1 MVMKK
6 LLFLPIGSL
15 FVMMLSAPLMAGPAP
30 DSKRLAAA
38 KDYIADEQWNRAIA
52 ELQIVTADAGDP
64 NRDEALFWLAHSQH
78 QVGDQ
83 MAALGTIAR
92 LERLFPRSRWVRP
105 ANSLRI
111 EIAQRLRRDD
121 VLWVLAEPP
130 STPMPPTAVP
140 APRGLAPMPS
150 APTPRATPSQPA
162 PPTIAVKAP
171 LAPPSSGA
179 PGLAPIPSPPPA
191 AETPRPGRSPH
202 AARPTPMTMTMT
214 VWPEGLLP
222 AAGEGLDTDLKI
234 EALVGLLDA
243 HSERVIPL
251 LRDIALDDKNPAE
264 ARRAVFALAQS
275 SRPEARST
283 VVEAATR
290 GPNVVRIAAI
300 REIGRFSEP
309 AFTTTLVAIAKAESD
324 AAVRDTAIVTLGRSG
339 ARLPLRTLYTQVPPA
354 ARLTVIS
361 ALSAAKGDDELIRIA
376 TTERD
381 PRLRLRA
388 RQQLRLLGTPKAVK
402 FLEDN
407 P

>member
-1 MVMKK
+1 MKTSKAVFVLVGLLMSASVM
-6 LLFLPIGSL
+6 
-15 FVMMLSAPLMAGPAP
+15 AAPAP

-52 ELQIVTADAGDP
+52 ELQIVAADAHDP

-83 MAALGTIAR
+83 MAALETVSR
-92 LERLFPRSRWVRP
+92 LESLFPRSRWVRP

-121 VLWVLAEPP
+121 VLWVLAQPA
-130 STPMPPTAVP
+130 STPLPPAALPAPAGMTPFPPT
-140 APRGLAPMPS
+140 
-150 APTPRATPSQPA
+150 PTPHAIPPQAA
-162 PPTIAVKAP
+162 PPTMAVKAP
-171 LAPPSSGA
+171 PVAPPAPGA
-179 PGLAPIPSPPPA
+179 PALVPIPSPPPA
-191 AETPRPGRSPH
+191 AETPRPGRPPRG
-202 AARPTPMTMTMT
+202 ARPAPLPMT

-222 AAGEGLDTDLKI
+222 AGAAGFDTDLKI

-300 REIGRFSEP
+300 REIGRFGEP
-309 AFTTTLVAIAKAESD
+309 AFTTTLVGIAKAAND

-339 ARLPLRTLYTQVPPA
+339 ARVPLRTLYTQVPMA
-354 ARLTVIS
+354 ARFTVLS
-361 ALSAAKGDDELIRIA
+361 ALSTAKGDDELIRIA
-376 TTERD
+376 TSERD

-402 FLEDN
+402 FLEDH

>member
-1 MVMKK
+1 MKTSK
-6 LLFLPIGSL
+6 AV
-15 FVMMLSAPLMAGPAP
+15 FVMVGLLMSASVMAAPAP

-52 ELQIVTADAGDP
+52 ELQIVAADAHDP

-83 MAALGTIAR
+83 MAALETVSR
-92 LERLFPRSRWVRP
+92 LESLFPRSRWVRP

-121 VLWVLAEPP
+121 VLWVLAQPP
-130 STPMPPTAVP
+130 STPLPPAALPAPAGMTPFPPT
-140 APRGLAPMPS
+140 
-150 APTPRATPSQPA
+150 PTPHAIPPQAA
-162 PPTIAVKAP
+162 PPTMAVKAP
-171 LAPPSSGA
+171 PVAPPAPGA
-179 PGLAPIPSPPPA
+179 PALVPIPSPPPA
-191 AETPRPGRSPH
+191 AETPRPGRPPRG
-202 AARPTPMTMTMT
+202 ARPAPLPMA

-222 AAGEGLDTDLKI
+222 AGAAGFDTDLKI

-300 REIGRFSEP
+300 REIGRFGEP
-309 AFTTTLVAIAKAESD
+309 AFTTTLVGIAKAAND

-339 ARLPLRTLYTQVPPA
+339 ARVPLRTLYTQLPMA
-354 ARLTVIS
+354 ARFTVLS
-361 ALSAAKGDDELIRIA
+361 ALSTAKGDDELIRIA
-376 TTERD
+376 TSERD

-402 FLEDN
+402 FLEDH

>member
-1 MVMKK
+1 MKTSTSK
-6 LLFLPIGSL
+6 AL
-15 FVMMLSAPLMAGPAP
+15 FVLVGLLMSASLMAAPAP

-52 ELQIVTADAGDP
+52 ELQIVAADAHDP

-83 MAALGTIAR
+83 MSALATLSR
-92 LERLFPRSRWVRP
+92 LESLFPRSRWVRP

-121 VLWVLAEPP
+121 VLWVLAQP

-140 APRGLAPMPS
+140 APAGMTPIPPSPRPRG
-150 APTPRATPSQPA
+150 TPPQAA
-162 PPTIAVKAP
+162 PPTIVAAPVATPPAGAPALAP
-171 LAPPSSGA
+171 LPSAPPA
-179 PGLAPIPSPPPA
+179 V
-191 AETPRPGRSPH
+191 ETPRPARTPH
-202 AARPTPMTMTMT
+202 AVRPAPMPMT

-222 AAGEGLDTDLKI
+222 AGAEGFDTDLKI

-275 SRPEARST
+275 SKPEARST
-283 VVEAATR
+283 VVEAAKR

-300 REIGRFSEP
+300 REIGRFGEP
-309 AFTTTLVAIAKAESD
+309 AFTTTLAAIAKAEND

-339 ARLPLRTLYTQVPPA
+339 ARRTRTRRR
-354 ARLTVIS
+354 ARLPS
-361 ALSAAKGDDELIRIA
+361 RRRGL
-376 TTERD
+376 
-381 PRLRLRA
+381 PR
-388 RQQLRLLGTPKAVK
+388 
-402 FLEDN
+402 
-407 P
+407 